1 MGRPTLKSE
10 LFFFLA
16 GLVPAFLSDRLSK
29 AWVMGH
35 CPLHEHVPCLPGL
48 FDIYLT
54 QNRGAAFSMGNES
67 GAVVPVVACLTTAA
81 LLIWS
86 YVRLVKDIKLG
97 ESDHLERIGAG
108 ILIGASLGN
117 LYDRF
122 AQGHVTDFICL
133 TFINFPVFNVADVLI
148 DVGIGFLI
156 ISILRNHAK
165 QDREKEKQQEK
176 DNESNLEAPQS

>member
-1 MGRPTLKSE
+1 MGAKPTLPSE
-10 LFFFLA
+10 LFFFAA

-29 AWVMGH
+29 AFVMDH
-35 CPLHEHVPCLPGL
+35 YPLHEHVPFCPGL

-81 LLIWS
+81 LIIWS
-86 YVRLVKDIKLG
+86 AVRLAKDLKLQ
-97 ESDHLERIGAG
+97 ESDHMERIGAG

-148 DVGIGFLI
+148 DVGIGLLI
-156 ISILRNHAK
+156 ISILRNHIRLEKAK
-165 QDREKEKQQEK
+165 EKETGT
-176 DNESNLEAPQS
+176 EAPQS